1 MSFRKYAG
9 DYRLE
14 NVPGRSGKLRTV
26 AVYKGDG
33 YGFSADDGELRR
45 AKPQLI
51 GCVLLF
57 WLSQLIALSLNTR
70 CARCM
75 WVLMPQAFALLAFGF
90 VTVGVWMLLR
100 ARLPMTREYAERM
113 RDRFSG
119 GALMAMLL
127 NGAALIG
134 SLIAA
139 VMFRNE
145 LMLPADII
153 FVVLLALA
161 QAACVL
167 CFVRRSCVEVR
178 VSAAKPE

>member
-9 DYRLE
+9 DYGLE
-14 NVPGRSGKLRTV
+14 NVPGKSGKLKTV
-26 AVYKGDG
+26 AVYKGAG
-33 YGFSADDGELRR
+33 YEFVSAEGTLSR
-45 AKPQLI
+45 ARPVLAVCAVAFWAAQL
-51 GCVLLF
+51 L
-57 WLSQLIALSLNTR
+57 ALSLNTR

-75 WVLMPQAFALLAFGF
+75 WMLMPQGFSLLAFGF

-100 ARLPMTREYAERM
+100 AKPPMTREYAERM

-134 SLIAA
+134 ALIAA
-139 VMFRNE
+139 VMFRGE

-153 FVVLLALA
+153 YIIMLAAA
-161 QAACVL
+161 QAACVV
-167 CFVRRSCVEVR
+167 CFMRRSCLEIR
-178 VSAAKPE
+178 VISKESE

>member
-14 NVPGRSGKLRTV
+14 NVTGRSGKLKTV

-33 YGFSADDGELRR
+33 YAFAASPEELSAV
-45 AKPQLI
+45 KPVVI
-51 GCVLLF
+51 ACVLLF
-57 WLSQLIALSLNTR
+57 WAAQFVALLLNTR

-90 VTVGVWMLLR
+90 ATVGAWMFLR
-100 ARLPMTREYAERM
+100 AQVPMTREYAERM

-119 GALMAMLL
+119 GSFMAMML

-134 SLIAA
+134 AIIAA
-139 VMFRNE
+139 FLYRDE
-145 LMLPADII
+145 LFIPQDVVYIAMLTLAQGACVYSFINRKTTDVRAIPADG
-153 FVVLLALA
+153 
-161 QAACVL
+161 
-167 CFVRRSCVEVR
+167 E
-178 VSAAKPE
+178 